1 MRRHEG
7 HCRQRPDPVARQRAH
22 GRAARPAV
30 EEEAA
35 LARISRFIFLSPWW
49 GRGELREW
57 RAAMAFDLVVKN
69 GMIVDGTGLPRY
81 RGDIGVKDG
90 KIAEIGRIAS
100 AAKETLDAEGH
111 VVTPGFIDGHTHMDA
126 QIFWDP
132 IGTSSCF
139 QGVTSVVMGNCG
151 FTLAPCRESEADL
164 VIRNLERA
172 EDISRAAMKAGIKW
186 RWETFPEFLDVLDS
200 LPKGINYAGYMG
212 HCALRTYV
220 MGQRAFTDQATEDD
234 LRAMVHHTKESIAA
248 GAHGFSTTR
257 SASHMTSDDKPVA
270 SRLATWEEFETLVK
284 AMGAGMVEVAG
295 EPRGAEGD
303 KARQYYEG
311 LSKLAIESGRPI
323 TFGLF
328 SRRTNPG
335 SWRTTFDIIERTAR
349 QGGRMFAQV
358 HSRALNVLLSFE
370 TQLPFDKWE
379 MWRDMRKLPL
389 AEQKKWLLDADKR
402 RRLVEIASRPYE
414 GPLVRGAEARPPEW
428 DWIFALTDMKG
439 PHKSMAE
446 LARQRNTHPVDLMID
461 MALERDMKFF
471 MIQPIANEDQAE
483 ALELMK
489 HPRSVVTFSDSG
501 AHVSQIMDSSLQT
514 HLLSHWVRDKQA
526 FTLEEAV
533 KMITCDSATQFGF
546 HDRGLLR
553 EGMAADIV
561 VFDPATVGPRMPE
574 VVCDLPA
581 GAKRLRQKADG
592 MRATIV
598 NGQVLLRDNE
608 PTGALPGKLVRK
620 GARY

>member
-1 MRRHEG
+1 
-7 HCRQRPDPVARQRAH
+7 
-22 GRAARPAV
+22 
-30 EEEAA
+30 
-35 LARISRFIFLSPWW
+35 
-49 GRGELREW
+49 
-57 RAAMAFDLVVKN
+57 MAYDLIVKN
-69 GMIVDGTGLPRY
+69 GMIVDGSGLPRY
-81 RGDIGVKDG
+81 RGDVGVKDG

-100 AAKETLDAEGH
+100 TAKETLDAEGH

-164 VIRNLERA
+164 VFRNLERA
-172 EDISRAAMKAGIKW
+172 EDISRAAMLAGIKW
-186 RWETFPEFLDVLDS
+186 RWETFPQFLDVLDT
-200 LPKGINYAGYMG
+200 LPKGINYAGYVG
-212 HCALRTYV
+212 HCALRTHV
-220 MGQRAFTDQATEDD
+220 MGQRAFTDEATEDD
-234 LRAMVHHTKESIAA
+234 TKAMVHQVKAAIAA
-248 GAHGFSTTR
+248 GAIGFSTTR
-257 SASHMTSDDKPVA
+257 SVNHQTSDDKPVA
-270 SRLATWEEFETLVK
+270 SRLATWQEFETLVK
-284 AMGAGMVEVAG
+284 AMGAGLVEVAG
-295 EPRGAEGD
+295 EPTGADSE
-303 KARQYYEG
+303 KARKYYDG
-311 LSKLAIESGRPI
+311 LSELTIATGRPI

-328 SRRTNPG
+328 NRRRMPG
-335 SWRTTFDIIERTAR
+335 AWRTTFDIMERTAQR
-349 QGGRMFAQV
+349 GGRMFAQV

-379 MWRDMRKLPL
+379 LWREMRAKPL
-389 AEQKKWLLDADKR
+389 AEQKKVLLDPDMR

-414 GPLVRGAEARPPEW
+414 GPQVRGTEARPPEW
-428 DWIFALTDMKG
+428 DWIFALDKMQG

-446 LARQRNTHPVDLMID
+446 LARQKNTHPVELMID

-471 MIQPIANEDQAE
+471 MMQPVANESQTE

-514 HLLSHWVRDKQA
+514 HLLSHWVREKQA
-526 FTLEEAV
+526 FALEEAV
-533 KMITCDSATQFGF
+533 KLITCDIATQFGF

-553 EGMAADIV
+553 EGMAADIA

-598 NGQVLLRDNE
+598 NGQVVLRDNE
-608 PTGALPGKLVRK
+608 P
-620 GARY
+620 

>member
-1 MRRHEG
+1 
-7 HCRQRPDPVARQRAH
+7 
-22 GRAARPAV
+22 
-30 EEEAA
+30 
-35 LARISRFIFLSPWW
+35 
-49 GRGELREW
+49 
-57 RAAMAFDLVVKN
+57 MAFDLVVKN
-69 GMIVDGTGLPRY
+69 GMIVDGSGLPRY
-81 RGDIGVKDG
+81 RADVGVKDG
-90 KIAEIGRIAS
+90 KIAEIGRINGA

-111 VVTPGFIDGHTHMDA
+111 VVSPGFVDGHTHMDA

-139 QGVTSVVMGNCG
+139 QGVTTVVMGNCG

-186 RWETFPEFLDVLDS
+186 RWETFPQFLDVLDS
-200 LPKGINYAGYMG
+200 LPKGINYAGYIG

-220 MGQRAFTDQATEDD
+220 MGQRAFTDEATEDD
-234 LRAMVHHTKESIAA
+234 LKAMVHHTQGSDRRRRARLLDHALGQPPDLGRQAGGQPARHLGRVRDPGEGDGRRHGRGRGRAARRRQRQGAAPTTRASASSRSRAA
-248 GAHGFSTTR
+248 GRSPSACSTG
-257 SASHMTSDDKPVA
+257 APVP
-270 SRLATWEEFETLVK
+270 
-284 AMGAGMVEVAG
+284 GA
-295 EPRGAEGD
+295 
-303 KARQYYEG
+303 
-311 LSKLAIESGRPI
+311 
-323 TFGLF
+323 
-328 SRRTNPG
+328 
-335 SWRTTFDIIERTAR
+335 WRTTFDIIERTAR

-370 TQLPFDKWE
+370 TQLPFDKWDV
-379 MWRDMRKLPL
+379 WRDMRKLPL
-389 AEQKKWLLDADKR
+389 AEQKKWLLDR
-402 RRLVEIASRPYE
+402 RQAPRLVEIASKPYE
-414 GPLVRGAEARPPEW
+414 GPAVRGTEARPPEW
-428 DWIFALTDMKG
+428 DWIYAMTDMKG

-446 LARQRNTHPVDLMID
+446 LARQKNTHPVELMID

-471 MIQPIANEDQAE
+471 MIQPIANENQTE

-533 KMITCDSATQFGF
+533 KLITCDTATQFGF

-561 VFDPATVGPRMPE
+561 VFDPDTVGAAHARGRDRPAGRRQAAAPE
-574 VVCDLPA
+574 VRRHAGHDRQRPGPA
-581 GAKRLRQKADG
+581 ARQ
-592 MRATIV
+592 
-598 NGQVLLRDNE
+598 
-608 PTGALPGKLVRK
+608 
-620 GARY
+620 

>member
-1 MRRHEG
+1 
-7 HCRQRPDPVARQRAH
+7 
-22 GRAARPAV
+22 
-30 EEEAA
+30 
-35 LARISRFIFLSPWW
+35 
-49 GRGELREW
+49 
-57 RAAMAFDLVVKN
+57 MAFDLLVKN
-69 GMIVDGTGLPRY
+69 GMIVDGSGLPRY

-90 KIAEIGRIAS
+90 RIAEIGRLS
-100 AAKETLDAEGH
+100 GAARETLDAEGQ
-111 VVTPGFIDGHTHMDA
+111 VVSPGFVDGHTHMDA

-132 IGTSSCF
+132 IGSSSCY

-151 FTLAPCRESEADL
+151 FTLAPCREAEADM
-164 VIRNLERA
+164 VFRNLERA
-172 EDISRAAMKAGIKW
+172 EDISRAAMLAGIKW
-186 RWETFPEFLDVLDS
+186 RWESFPEFLDVLEA

-220 MGQRAFTDQATEDD
+220 MGQRAFTDEATEDD
-234 LRAMVHHTKESIAA
+234 LAKMVKLTREAVAA

-257 SASHMTSDDKPVA
+257 SVNHQTSDDKPVA
-270 SRLATWEEFETLVK
+270 SRLASWHEFETLVK
-284 AMGAGMVEVAG
+284 AMGGGMVEVAG
-295 EPRGAEGD
+295 EPRGAETE
-303 KARQYYEG
+303 KARIYYEG

-328 SRRTNPG
+328 NRRTSPG
-335 SWRTTFDIIERTAR
+335 GWRSTFDIIERTAK

-370 TQLPFDKWE
+370 TQLPFDTWDVWKE
-379 MWRDMRKLPL
+379 MRAKPL
-389 AEQKKWLLDADKR
+389 AEQKKALLDPDMR
-402 RRLVEIASRPYE
+402 RRLVEVASKPYE
-414 GPLVRGAEARPPEW
+414 GPEVRGTEARPPEW
-428 DWIFALTDMKG
+428 EFIYAMTQMQG
-439 PHKSMAE
+439 PHKSMAD
-446 LARQRNTHPVDLMID
+446 LARMKNTHPVELMID

-471 MIQPIANEDQAE
+471 MVQPIANENQTE

-501 AHVSQIMDSSLQT
+501 AHVTQIMDASLQT
-514 HLLSHWVRDKQA
+514 HLLSHWVRDRQA

-533 KMITCDSATQFGF
+533 KLLTCDNATQFGF

-561 VFDPATVGPRMPE
+561 VFDPDTVAPRMPE
-574 VVCDLPA
+574 VVNDLPA
-581 GAKRLRQKADG
+581 GAKRLLQKADG

-608 PTGALPGKLVRK
+608 PTGNLPGKLLRK
-620 GARY
+620 KRP

>member
-1 MRRHEG
+1 MTY
-7 HCRQRPDPVARQRAH
+7 
-22 GRAARPAV
+22 
-30 EEEAA
+30 
-35 LARISRFIFLSPWW
+35 
-49 GRGELREW
+49 
-57 RAAMAFDLVVKN
+57 DLVVKN
-69 GMIVDGTGLPRY
+69 GMIIDGSGLPRY

-100 AAKETLDAEGH
+100 TAKETLDAEGH

-151 FTLAPCRESEADL
+151 FTLAPCRESEADM
-164 VIRNLERA
+164 VFRNLERA
-172 EDISRAAMKAGIKW
+172 EDISRAAMLAGIKW
-186 RWETFPEFLDVLDS
+186 RWETFPQFLDVLDS
-200 LPKGINYAGYMG
+200 LPKGINYSGYIG
-212 HCALRTYV
+212 HCALRTHV
-220 MGQRAFTDQATEDD
+220 MGQRAFTDEATEDD
-234 LRAMVHHTKESIAA
+234 TKAMVHQVKEAIAA
-248 GAHGFSTTR
+248 GAFGFSTTR
-257 SASHMTSDDKPVA
+257 SVSHQTSDDKPVA
-270 SRLATWEEFETLVK
+270 SRLATWSEFETLVH
-284 AMGAGMVEVAG
+284 AMGAGVVEVAG
-295 EPRGAEGD
+295 EPRGADSD
-303 KARQYYEG
+303 KARLYYEG
-311 LSKLAIESGRPI
+311 LSKLAIDTGRPI

-328 SRRTNPG
+328 NRRSSPG
-335 SWRTTFDIIERTAR
+335 GWRTTFDIMERTAQR
-349 QGGRMFAQV
+349 GGRMFAQV

-379 MWRDMRKLPL
+379 LWREMRAKPL
-389 AEQKKWLLDADKR
+389 AEQKKALLDPDMR
-402 RRLVEIASRPYE
+402 RRLVDIASKPYE

-428 DWIFALTDMKG
+428 DWIYAMDKIEG
-439 PHKSMAE
+439 PHKSMAD
-446 LARQRNTHPVDLMID
+446 LARQKNTHPVELMID

-471 MIQPIANEDQAE
+471 MVQPIANENQAE

-514 HLLSHWVRDKQA
+514 HLLSHWVREKQA

-533 KMITCDSATQFGF
+533 KLITCDNATQFGF

-592 MRATIV
+592 MHATIV

-608 PTGALPGKLVRK
+608 PTGNLPGKLLRK
-620 GARY
+620 GARH

>member
-1 MRRHEG
+1 
-7 HCRQRPDPVARQRAH
+7 
-22 GRAARPAV
+22 
-30 EEEAA
+30 
-35 LARISRFIFLSPWW
+35 
-49 GRGELREW
+49 
-57 RAAMAFDLVVKN
+57 MAFDLLVKN
-69 GMIVDGTGLPRY
+69 GMIVDGSGLPRF
-81 RGDIGVKDG
+81 RGDVAVKDG
-90 KIAEIGRIAS
+90 KIVEIGRLDGA

-111 VVTPGFIDGHTHMDA
+111 VVSPGFVDGHTHMDA

-132 IGTSSCF
+132 IGTSSCY

-151 FTLAPCRESEADL
+151 FTLAPCREAEADL
-164 VIRNLERA
+164 VFRNLERA
-172 EDISRAAMKAGIKW
+172 EDISRAAMLAGIKW
-186 RWETFPEFLDVLDS
+186 QWETFPQLLDVMDA
-200 LPKGINYAGYMG
+200 LPKGINYAGYVG

-220 MGQRAFTDQATEDD
+220 MGQRAFTDAATDEDMK
-234 LRAMVHHTKESIAA
+234 AMIHHTREAIAA

-257 SASHMTSDDKPVA
+257 SVNHQTSDDKPVA
-270 SRLATWEEFETLVK
+270 SRLATWGEFETLVK
-284 AMGAGMVEVAG
+284 SMGGGMVEVAG
-295 EPRGAEGD
+295 EPTGAISD
-303 KARQYYEG
+303 KARTYYEG

-328 SRRTNPG
+328 NRRNNPG
-335 SWRTTFDIIERTAR
+335 GWRSTFEIIERTAR

-358 HSRALNVLLSFE
+358 HSRALSVLLSFE
-370 TQLPFDKWE
+370 THTPFDKWE

-402 RRLVEIASRPYE
+402 RQLVEIASRPYD
-414 GPLVRGAEARPPEW
+414 GPVVRGTEARPPEW
-428 DWIFALTDMKG
+428 DYVYAMTDMRG

-446 LARQRNTHPVDLMID
+446 LARQRNTHPVELMID

-471 MIQPIANEDQAE
+471 MMQPDANENQTE

-501 AHVSQIMDSSLQT
+501 AHVSQIMDASLQT

-533 KMITCDSATQFGF
+533 KMLTCDNATQFGF

-561 VFDPATVGPRMPE
+561 VFDPDTVGPRMPE
-574 VVCDLPA
+574 VVTDLPA
-581 GAKRLRQKADG
+581 QAKRLRQKADG

-598 NGQVLLRDNE
+598 NGQVVLRDNE
-608 PTGALPGKLVRK
+608 PTGHNPGRLLRRK
-620 GARY
+620 RSA

>member
-1 MRRHEG
+1 
-7 HCRQRPDPVARQRAH
+7 
-22 GRAARPAV
+22 
-30 EEEAA
+30 
-35 LARISRFIFLSPWW
+35 
-49 GRGELREW
+49 
-57 RAAMAFDLVVKN
+57 MAFDLLVRN
-69 GMIVDGTGLPRY
+69 GMIVDGSGLPRY

-90 KIAEIGRIAS
+90 KIAEIGRISGS
-100 AAKETLDAEGH
+100 ATETLDAEGH
-111 VVTPGFIDGHTHMDA
+111 VVAPGFVDGHTHMDA

-132 IGTSSCF
+132 IGTSSCY

-151 FTLAPCRESEADL
+151 FTLAPCREAEADL
-164 VIRNLERA
+164 VFRNLERA
-172 EDISRAAMKAGIKW
+172 EDISRAAMLAGIKW
-186 RWETFPEFLDVLDS
+186 RWESFPEFLDVLES

-220 MGQRAFTDQATEDD
+220 MGQRAFTDEASEDE
-234 LRAMVHHTKESIAA
+234 LAKMVHLVKEAMDA

-257 SASHMTSDDKPVA
+257 SVNHQTSDDKPVA
-270 SRLATWEEFETLVK
+270 SRLATWHEFETLVK

-295 EPRGAEGD
+295 EPTGAQTE
-303 KARQYYEG
+303 KARIYYEG

-328 SRRTNPG
+328 NRRKMPG
-335 SWRTTFDIIERTAR
+335 GWRSTFDIIERTAR
-349 QGGRMFAQV
+349 EGGRMFAQV
-358 HSRALNVLLSFE
+358 HSRALSVLLSFE
-370 TQLPFDKWE
+370 THLPFDKWDVWKE
-379 MWRDMRKLPL
+379 MRARPLVEQQKMLRDP
-389 AEQKKWLLDADKR
+389 ETR
-402 RRLVEIASRPYE
+402 RRLVEAASRPYE
-414 GPLVRGAEARPPEW
+414 GAEVRGTEARPPDW
-428 DWIFALTDMKG
+428 DFVYALTDMKG

-446 LARQRNTHPVDLMID
+446 LARQKNTHPVELMID

-471 MIQPIANEDQAE
+471 MMQPIANENQTE

-533 KMITCDSATQFGF
+533 KLITCDTATQFGF

-561 VFDPATVGPRMPE
+561 VFDPDTVGPRMPE
-574 VVCDLPA
+574 VVTDLPA
-581 GAKRLRQKADG
+581 QAKRLRQKADG

-608 PTGALPGKLVRK
+608 PTGNLPGRLLRK
-620 GARY
+620 KR